1 DEWVPQGTWQNKN
14 GQAGVGCYSWGPGS
28 VTYVF
33 MVNLDDT
40 LEIWWRDT
48 NTSLSGNFSH
58 PINEWTN
65 TSISIPNLH
74 PSTSLGYTNYLYA
87 QSADYTIQG
96 YNISWHSEN
105 TSFVPNDDFTILTAN
120 NGSLGVPGTHLSV
133 TTLPNPS
140 GGNDL
145 FAFYQ
150 TEGDDVSVFSR
161 DMLAGPWAE
170 AEVPIPND

>member
-1 DEWVPQGTWQNKN
+1 
-14 GQAGVGCYSWGPGS
+14 
-28 VTYVF
+28 
-33 MVNLDDT
+33 MVNLDNT

-48 NTSLSGNFSH
+48 NTSLAGNFSH

-65 TSISIPNLH
+65 STPLSPFSLVLFVSHGQLMWGCPLVVNSLLLASISIPDLH

-87 QSADYTIQG
+87 QSADYTIHG

-105 TSFVPNDDFTILTAN
+105 TSFVPSDNFTILSAG
-120 NGSLGVPGTHLSV
+120 NGSVGIPGTHLSV

-170 AEVPIPND
+170 AEVQIPND